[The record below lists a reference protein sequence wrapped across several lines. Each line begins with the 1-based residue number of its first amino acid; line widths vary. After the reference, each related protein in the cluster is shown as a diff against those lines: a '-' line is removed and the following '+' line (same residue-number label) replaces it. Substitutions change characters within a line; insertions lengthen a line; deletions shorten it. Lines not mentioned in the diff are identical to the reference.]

1 MAIVKM
7 KAVTIAAQ
15 SVNLIRSLKST
26 FIGRDIHLEN
36 AMSVISN
43 RGKLKNFEENNEY
56 DIVAKMR

>member
-15 SVNLIRSLKST
+15 ISEFDTVVEKYVY
-26 FIGRDIHLEN
+26 GRDIHLEN

-43 RGKLKNFEENNEY
+43 R
-56 DIVAKMR
+56 AS

>member
-26 FIGRDIHLEN
+26 FTAEIFI
-36 AMSVISN
+36 
-43 RGKLKNFEENNEY
+43 LK
-56 DIVAKMR
+56 MLCR